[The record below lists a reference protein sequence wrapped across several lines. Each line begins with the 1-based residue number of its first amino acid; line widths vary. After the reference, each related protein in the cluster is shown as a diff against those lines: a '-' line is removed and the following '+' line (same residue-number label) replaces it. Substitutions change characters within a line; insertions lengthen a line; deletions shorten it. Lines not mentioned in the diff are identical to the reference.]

1 MATRKLSIS
10 EMRAETA
17 AMEEQVKV
25 IETALSKLNSD
36 VLTVFD
42 QGWNSANA
50 ITVKTKIETME
61 TSLTKIKDNIR
72 LLKERIDTHIGN
84 VENVDTIN
92 G

>member
-36 VLTVFD
+36 LSTYFL
-42 QGWNSANA
+42 QNRNF
-50 ITVKTKIETME
+50 
-61 TSLTKIKDNIR
+61 LH
-72 LLKERIDTHIGN
+72 L
-84 VENVDTIN
+84 
-92 G
+92 